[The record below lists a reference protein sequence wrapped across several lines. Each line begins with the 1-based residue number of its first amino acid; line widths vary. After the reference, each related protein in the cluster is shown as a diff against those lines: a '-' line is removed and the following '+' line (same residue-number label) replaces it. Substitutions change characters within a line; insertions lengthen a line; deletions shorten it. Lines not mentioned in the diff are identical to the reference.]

1 MGIKVIV
8 LKWAMKG
15 DWGEVAL
22 ILGTRKEMKK
32 EWEEKTSIFLQEIYR
47 CQWKGIKCDLVDDV
61 KVLVIKR

>member
-1 MGIKVIV
+1 
-8 LKWAMKG
+8 MKG

-61 KVLVIKR
+61 KVLVIKG